1 MRLKLNFVEI
11 DFTHCHASYIYFT
24 RRNNLLDYICVV
36 PTASPSGF
44 AFSAKFVCKAIKVQ
58 FRVFVIKSCYTLT
71 RGPLRLYSKEVSREV
86 PDVSPDDRELTGIN
100 GSLCLYT

>member
-11 DFTHCHASYIYFT
+11 DFTRYHASHIYFT
-24 RRNNLLDYICVV
+24 WRNNLLDYICIVQ
-36 PTASPSGF
+36 TASPSEF

-71 RGPLRLYSKEVSREV
+71 CDPLRLYSKEVSREV
-86 PDVSPDDRELTGIN
+86 PDISPGDILSRDKRE
-100 GSLCLYT
+100 LCLYM